1 MPGDEWR
8 KRLSDAIEKSGQTPR
23 AVSLTAGCSAGYLHG
38 ILKEGKEPGLERLR
52 RIADVLHVSLAYII
66 LGIELTLTQERLL
79 LLLSGLPDDQKEL
92 LLKMAES
99 LHRGTDKI

>member
-1 MPGDEWR
+1 M
-8 KRLSDAIEKSGQTPR
+8 
-23 AVSLTAGCSAGYLHG
+23 V
-38 ILKEGKEPGLERLR
+38 RLR

-99 LHRGTDKI
+99 LHRGTDQI